1 MARGTGVQAV
11 AEEKQL
17 VEAALYISG
26 RPLSIQEIQSVT
38 GISSLKRVSDL
49 VRELVEEYHARG
61 GALEIVQLPHQ
72 RFALQL
78 DPNLSERVAELAPQ
92 GLLSLGELKTLVYI
106 ALTQPVLQCAVVG
119 QRGSHSYH
127 HIKTLESHGFLQVK
141 SHGRTKELATTPMFA
156 DYFGFDYEPEKLK
169 GQLRRMITRIKTEKT
184 ELAPA
189 SDS

>member
-1 MARGTGVQAV
+1 MQAM

-127 HIKTLESHGFLQVK
+127 HIKTLESHGFLQVT

>member
-1 MARGTGVQAV
+1 MARGTGVQVV

-38 GISSLKRVSDL
+38 GVSSLKRVGDL
-49 VRELVEEYHARG
+49 LRELVEEYRARG

-106 ALTQPVLQCAVVG
+106 ALTQPVLQCAVVAH
-119 QRGSHSYH
+119 RGSHSYL
-127 HIKTLESHGFLQVK
+127 HIKTLESHGFLQVTP
-141 SHGRTKELATTPMFA
+141 HGRTKELTTTPMFA

>member
-1 MARGTGVQAV
+1 VD
-11 AEEKQL
+11 EEKRL

-26 RPLSIQEIQSVT
+26 RPLSIHEIQSVT
-38 GISSLKRVSDL
+38 GISSLKRVGDL
-49 VRELVEEYHARG
+49 VRELAEEYQIRE
-61 GALEIVQLPHQ
+61 GALEVVQLPHQ

-78 DPNLSERVAELAPQ
+78 CPKLSEQVAELAPQ

-106 ALTQPVLQCAVVG
+106 ALTQPVLQSAVVA
-119 QRGSHSYH
+119 QRGSHCYH
-127 HIKTLESHGFLQVK
+127 HIKTLESHGFLRVT
-141 SHGRTKELATTPMFA
+141 SHGRTKELVTTPMFA

-169 GQLRRMITRIKTEKT
+169 GQLRRMITRIKSENA

>member
-1 MARGTGVQAV
+1 VG
-11 AEEKQL
+11 EEKQL

-26 RPLSIQEIQSVT
+26 RPLSIQELQSVT

-106 ALTQPVLQCAVVG
+106 ALKQPVLQCAVVA
-119 QRGSHSYH
+119 QRGSHSYN
-127 HIKTLESHGFLQVK
+127 HIKTLESHGFLQVT
-141 SHGRTKELATTPMFA
+141 SHGRTKELTTTPMFA

-169 GQLRRMITRIKTEKT
+169 GQLRRMITRIKTEKV
-184 ELAPA
+184 ELASAP
-189 SDS
+189 DS

>member
-1 MARGTGVQAV
+1 MDK
-11 AEEKQL
+11 EKQL

-26 RPLSIQEIQSVT
+26 RPLSIHEIQSVT

-49 VRELVEEYHARG
+49 IKELAEEHHARE

-78 DPNLSERVAELAPQ
+78 DPNLTERVAELAPQ

-106 ALTQPVLQCAVVG
+106 ALTQPVLQSSVVT
-119 QRGSHSYH
+119 QRGSHTYH
-127 HIKTLESHGFLQVK
+127 HIKTLEGHGFLQVAA
-141 SHGRTKELATTPMFA
+141 HGRTKELTTTSMFA

-169 GQLRRMITRIKTEKT
+169 GQLRRMITRIKSENA
-184 ELAPA
+184 ELTSA

>member
-1 MARGTGVQAV
+1 VDK
-11 AEEKQL
+11 EKQL

-38 GISSLKRVSDL
+38 GISSLKRVS
-49 VRELVEEYHARG
+49 ELVKELAEEHHARG

-78 DPNLSERVAELAPQ
+78 DPNLSERVAELAPE

-106 ALTQPVLQCAVVG
+106 ALTQPVLQCTVVV
-119 QRGSHSYH
+119 QRGSHCYE
-127 HIKTLESHGFLQVK
+127 HIKTLESHGFLQAA
-141 SHGRTKELATTPMFA
+141 SHGRTKELTTTPMFA

-169 GQLRRMITRIKTEKT
+169 GQLRRMITRIKTEKA
-184 ELAPA
+184 EPAPA